1 MADKVV
7 KRINKNV
14 NTKNTVFIDSDGTK
28 WTQEDVEAYIDYCG
42 IVEEQNKKGEK
53 ETMKMCKGRLVQT
66 KDGKVTVENT
76 YNHMNDFEYVI
87 GVMEERGLEVAK
99 KEVMD
104 AKELDQAAFDMNIC
118 VDTVIDLYIAYE
130 QDLKKTTEVVYRIG
144 DKAHDPQDEIEEAF
158 LTAIF
163 PNWKEL
169 FEQVDK
175 DMKEIKAEE
184 EKVITEEPEVIT
196 KEPEVNTDV
205 EKSKEEKNMTT
216 TTNSIFGFIAQKMA
230 ETGHGFGEEK
240 PTAYADDMSDI
251 GMHIVKLKEM
261 KLQLTK
267 LPGNPDKGI
276 APEFHETL
284 VIKFTENGEE
294 MPLVFI
300 NNRNFL
306 YSGKDKMN
314 VNVTSFIPNN
324 AYGTAGMYL
333 VPKEE
338 ALEKKVEEL
347 NYQEDFNFYTL
358 AEGQSVFSPVWAEYR
373 AIARKLGI
381 ALMLPDNDGVFPIP
395 EDLEIPIYVYES
407 IIKQTTVKVIP
418 AKKAGAKATKKE
430 EIKEVAYYN
439 VSFVSPNPNRPDG
452 EKDKDGAYN
461 AKKYGKYFTDSDDA
475 RHKAECLK
483 QAGVQAYIESLAK

>member
-1 MADKVV
+1 MISTREMFNKAFEKCLNCEHRTSDGFHELYCDKYNDFAPTIQCMRKESKV
-7 KRINKNV
+7 
-14 NTKNTVFIDSDGTK
+14 VFIDSDGTG
-28 WTQEDVEAYIDYCG
+28 WTNEDVDAYAEYCKFT
-42 IVEEQNKKGEK
+42 EEK
-53 ETMKMCKGRLVQT
+53 EKKPMAN
-66 KDGKVTVENT
+66 KDKIV
-76 YNHMNDFEYVI
+76 
-87 GVMEERGLEVAK
+87 R
-99 KEVMD
+99 
-104 AKELDQAAFDMNIC
+104 
-118 VDTVIDLYIAYE
+118 
-130 QDLKKTTEVVYRIG
+130 RIG
-144 DKAHDPQDEIEEAF
+144 KHTFTEEEAK
-158 LTAIF
+158 AIT
-163 PNWKEL
+163 KE
-169 FEQVDK
+169 
-175 DMKEIKAEE
+175 
-184 EKVITEEPEVIT
+184 VITEEPKVIT
-196 KEPEVNTDV
+196 NV
-205 EKSKEEKNMTT
+205 EESKEEKNMTT
-216 TTNSIFGFIAQKMA
+216 TANSIFGFIAQKMA

-240 PTAYADDMSDI
+240 PTAYANDVSDI
-251 GMHIVKLKEM
+251 GMHIVKIKEM

-276 APEFHETL
+276 EPEFHESL

-324 AYGTAGMYL
+324 AYGTAGIYL

-373 AIARKLGI
+373 AIARKLGTS
-381 ALMLPDNDGVFPIP
+381 LLLPDDDGVFQIP
-395 EDLEIPIYVYES
+395 KDLEIPIYVYES
-407 IIKQTTVKVIP
+407 IVKQTTVKVIP
-418 AKKAGAKATKKE
+418 PKKVGAKAIKKE

-461 AKKYGKYFTDSDDA
+461 AKKYGKYFTDSTST

-483 QAGVQAYIESLAK
+483 QEGVQAYIKSLAK